1 MSKILVVSDIHGN
14 YDALYSILNEKF
26 DYLIVSGDLTDYGPE
41 PGHVIDAIKENAHY
55 VVMGNH
61 DSANA
66 FNIDCRCSEKFHEL
80 SVYTRNYYKK
90 FISAEEIKFL
100 KTLPLFLNFEIDG
113 IKFTMVHASLL
124 DYLYDYVFPEISNED
139 LIKKFKNSSSDFVIF
154 GHTHLPMSRII
165 NSTVYINPGT
175 TGQPRDGI
183 WEASY
188 AIINTN
194 NKSFKIKRNKYDI
207 EKTID
212 KIKVLDM
219 DEKIKSTL
227 IKILKNGGIS

>member
-1 MSKILVVSDIHGN
+1 MSKILVISDIHGN
-14 YDALYSILNEKF
+14 YDALYSVLTEKY
-26 DYLIVSGDLTDYGPE
+26 DYLIVSGDLTDYGPD
-41 PGHVIDAIKENAHY
+41 PGLVIDAIKESAHH

-66 FNIDCRCSEKFHEL
+66 FNIDCKCSEKFHDL
-80 SVYTRNYYKK
+80 SVYTRNFYKK
-90 FISAEEIKFL
+90 FISTEEIKFL

-113 IKFTMVHASLL
+113 LKFTTVHASLA

-154 GHTHLPMSRII
+154 GHTHLPMIRII
-165 NSTVYINPGT
+165 NSTVYINPGSV
-175 TGQPRDGI
+175 GQPRDGN

-188 AIINTN
+188 AIIDTYD
-194 NKSFKIKRNKYDI
+194 KSFKIKRKRYDI
-207 EKTID
+207 EKTIEKINVLNMDD
-212 KIKVLDM
+212 KIKD
-219 DEKIKSTL
+219 TL